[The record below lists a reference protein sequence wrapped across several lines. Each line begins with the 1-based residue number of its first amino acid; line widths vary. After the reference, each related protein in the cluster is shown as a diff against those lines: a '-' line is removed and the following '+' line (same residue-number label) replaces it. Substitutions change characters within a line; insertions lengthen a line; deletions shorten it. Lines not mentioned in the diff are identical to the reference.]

1 MAARSKPKTIA
12 PKGKRVRVAAPSGD
26 TFDALMAVVTRL
38 RDPGGCPW
46 DREQTHASLRQHL
59 LEETYETLEA
69 IESGDPAKLAEELGD
84 LLTHVAFHADMARR
98 DGEFTVEDLFSAL
111 IAKLVRRHPHV
122 FGDMKL
128 ETAGEVAGQWE
139 AIKRKEGGRDSVVD
153 SIPSAMP
160 ALALAAALQRRAA
173 KAGLTWDGTDEFIS
187 RKGESNQKKEARAGA
202 YLWAVVQRLQD
213 EGVDPETALR
223 AAALRFRDRV
233 KRTEKLANP
242 GKPGLADVPARERA
256 RLWKQTEAG

>member
-1 MAARSKPKTIA
+1 MAPSSKPKLVL
-12 PKGKRVRVAAPSGD
+12 PKRKQARSTAAVPSGN
-26 TFDALMAVVTRL
+26 TFDALMAVVTSL

-46 DREQTHASLRQHL
+46 DREQTHSSLRQHL

-84 LLTHVAFHADMARR
+84 LLAHIAFHADMARR
-98 DGEFTVEDLFSAL
+98 DGEFTVEDMFSSL
-111 IAKLVRRHPHV
+111 ITKLVRRHPHV
-122 FGDMKL
+122 FGNVTLK
-128 ETAGEVAGQWE
+128 TAGEVVGQWE

-160 ALALAAALQRRAA
+160 ALALAAALQRRTAN
-173 KAGLTWDGTDEFIS
+173 AGLTWDGEPKFTS
-187 RKGESNQKKEARAGA
+187 RKRESVEQKEARAGA
-202 YLWAVVQRLQD
+202 YLWAVVQQLQS

-233 KRTEKLANP
+233 KRAEKLARGRP
-242 GKPGLADVPARERA
+242 LTDVPPRERA
-256 RLWKQTEAG
+256 LLWKQSEAP